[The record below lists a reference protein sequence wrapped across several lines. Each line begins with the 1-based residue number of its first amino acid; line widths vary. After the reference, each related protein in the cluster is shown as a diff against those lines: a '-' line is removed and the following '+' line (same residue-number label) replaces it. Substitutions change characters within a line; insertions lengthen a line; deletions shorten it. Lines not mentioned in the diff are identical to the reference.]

1 MQICARKALFV
12 FYELALFVVF
22 LTQAGAFS
30 VSYGLQRVF
39 GAQHISGSVNRR
51 RVCSTSILN
60 LSGAVK
66 SSTVVDKA
74 DAWLREQTL

>member
-1 MQICARKALFV
+1 MQQIYAFRALSS
-12 FYELALFVVF
+12 FYGLALFVTF
-22 LTQAGAFS
+22 STQANGFS
-30 VSYGLQRVF
+30 VSYGLDRVF
-39 GAQHISGSVNRR
+39 GAQHVSGSVNRR
-51 RVCSTSILN
+51 RFSSVIN